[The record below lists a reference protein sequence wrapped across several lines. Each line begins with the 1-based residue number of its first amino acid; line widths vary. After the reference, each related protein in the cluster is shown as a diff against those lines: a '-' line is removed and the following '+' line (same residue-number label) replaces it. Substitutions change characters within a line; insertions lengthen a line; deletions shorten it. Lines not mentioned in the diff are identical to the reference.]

1 MSTTTTPYSRQD
13 SLQSIDMD
21 STADK
26 AERKRQKR
34 PARIPYVILHHLHRP
49 ITNRLVHPGRRRKEY
64 LKNLE
69 KAQKEQSNVKQPDE
83 IMQLKHENEM
93 MRREIQAF
101 RAIMQRL
108 PPLLLNQ
115 MMSSSMSVPPFSRGT
130 HHRLPSPSISASSI
144 PGTHCS
150 PAIMGSESVSMAARF
165 QETQPV
171 LARSTYVYDP
181 ALSSQ
186 QYFMVHASG
195 LRFDPQSSPDSTGL
209 RITQFSKSGVILPY
223 DRTKARLEIL
233 ELFRPFHSDPAVIS
247 DPQRRLAALRTLS
260 KSLPSSLKPCR
271 RARRHGRRRQRGIT
285 CHHLGRRAA

>member
-26 AERKRQKR
+26 AERKRQ
-34 PARIPYVILHHLHRP
+34 Y
-49 ITNRLVHPGRRRKEY
+49 NRNAQREFRRRRKEY

-186 QYFMVHASG
+186 QYFMGSELPNFQSDPSDPASYLG
-195 LRFDPQSSPDSTGL
+195 
-209 RITQFSKSGVILPY
+209 SGVILPY